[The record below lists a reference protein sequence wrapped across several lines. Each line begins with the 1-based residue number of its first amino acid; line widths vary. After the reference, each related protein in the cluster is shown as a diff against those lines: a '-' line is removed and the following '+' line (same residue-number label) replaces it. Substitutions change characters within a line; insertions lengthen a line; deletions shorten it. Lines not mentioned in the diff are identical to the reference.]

1 MAIDFTAKYPGRFD
15 PVSALYPQGK
25 FKNRSAPNTED
36 GSYME
41 RDWLNDWNGFFG
53 ALLKNANVTPNG
65 SVDTAT
71 ASQLY
76 DALWTIVQKLLPKR
90 TFTSNDFI
98 RIPDV
103 PGGLIIQWGTAT
115 FNTPDSVNGTSNSF
129 ITPFPNLCLLVVASD
144 FGSATALCSSF
155 ATGGYSQNSFR
166 CWARNPA
173 SSGAFI
179 AATGRYIALGF

>member
-65 SVDTAT
+65 TVDTAT

-76 DALWTIVQKLLPKR
+76 DALRILMLGILPKR
-90 TFTSNDFI
+90 TFAANDFI
-98 RIPDV
+98 RIPDT
-103 PGGLIIQWGTAT
+103 PGGLIIQWGT
-115 FNTPDSVNGTSNSF
+115 VLTSNGVGTLQLSTSYPKAHF
-129 ITPFPNLCLLVVASD
+129 VTLLTDQAGAVSSCDVWGVGPLAQSSAPVY
-144 FGSATALCSSF
+144 SAT
-155 ATGGYSQNSFR
+155 N
-166 CWARNPA
+166 
-173 SSGAFI
+173 SGA
-179 AATGRYIALGF
+179 AASTAAFYISIGD